1 MCPVLCQ
8 GWAPKMD
15 RIPPSRSF
23 LFMETQYK
31 LVNQNCG
38 TLENRGK
45 SPGEEEQG
53 AGGREKEGLRGELP
67 GTAKSLGRA
76 RR

>member
-1 MCPVLCQ
+1 
-8 GWAPKMD
+8 
-15 RIPPSRSF
+15 
-23 LFMETQYK
+23 METQYK